1 MQPFFGYD
9 KAQHVPGSHCSF
21 KHFRFIRVGARR
33 QAARIHNYKL
43 IQSSLLS
50 LPWLIHA
57 GDDST
62 ATQKCD
68 TQRQCASSPMYL
80 CVCKRG
86 QEIRVKEPDLIK
98 AIVLIYEVWPQ
109 MIHLIRWCHMRD
121 RHVTGLAMCVTLYMQ
136 DNMKLKILSSSCQP
150 SHHSKPV
157 WLWQYFFFFGLS
169 QWGPVLFW
177 NPLTFILDKAVYTF
191 FKISDLCS
199 TEERLNDERG

>member
-1 MQPFFGYD
+1 MLSVLLDWVFCFRTWAHCSTETPESSFYQVTLNEQTQAPWAQMRLHRKTSAAVVFLQLRLFILHAAFFGYD

-68 TQRQCASSPMYL
+68 TQRQCAPSPMYL
-80 CVCKRG
+80 CVCVREG
-86 QEIRVKEPDLIK
+86 
-98 AIVLIYEVWPQ
+98 
-109 MIHLIRWCHMRD
+109 
-121 RHVTGLAMCVTLYMQ
+121 
-136 DNMKLKILSSSCQP
+136 
-150 SHHSKPV
+150 
-157 WLWQYFFFFGLS
+157 
-169 QWGPVLFW
+169 
-177 NPLTFILDKAVYTF
+177 
-191 FKISDLCS
+191 
-199 TEERLNDERG
+199 ERSEWKSRI